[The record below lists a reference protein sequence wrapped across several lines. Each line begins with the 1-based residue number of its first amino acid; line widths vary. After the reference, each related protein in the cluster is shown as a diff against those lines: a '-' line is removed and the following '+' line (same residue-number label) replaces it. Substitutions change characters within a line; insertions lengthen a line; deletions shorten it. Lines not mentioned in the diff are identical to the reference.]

1 VVERRL
7 RLAAGSFGRGVQT
20 TLFWFCVAAIAVSVW
35 QRERILAWLSAFPLA
50 RAGYAGAAAATVLG
64 VLAND
69 SAATFFTLGT
79 IGLLSLLAFAWSQRR
94 LGDR

>member
-1 VVERRL
+1 
-7 RLAAGSFGRGVQT
+7 
-20 TLFWFCVAAIAVSVW
+20 
-35 QRERILAWLSAFPLA
+35 
-50 RAGYAGAAAATVLG
+50 VLG